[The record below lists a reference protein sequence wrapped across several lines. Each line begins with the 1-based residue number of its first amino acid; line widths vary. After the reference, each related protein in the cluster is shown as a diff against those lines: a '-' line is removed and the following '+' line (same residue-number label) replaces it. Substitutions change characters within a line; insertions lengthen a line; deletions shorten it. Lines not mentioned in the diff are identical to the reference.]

1 MYEVHR
7 VREDFPVLKEVIYL
21 DNAATTQTP
30 VPVVEAMNEYFFRY
44 AGNYG
49 RGAHRLTRET
59 TNRFEDSREAVARLL
74 EAQPENIVFTRNTT
88 ESINMVA
95 YGIEWEKGDHIVT
108 TRIEHHSNL
117 LPWMRLRKKGVSVTI
132 VSPDASGVVPAG
144 NVEAAL
150 TGNTRLVAVTQI
162 SNVFGSLQDVSAMS
176 EAAHNVGAA
185 LLVDA
190 AQSVGHM
197 PVSVKELGC
206 DFLAASGHKG
216 LLGPQGTGLLYIKE
230 PESLEPVYLGGGTV
244 HSVTGDGYKLERPPA
259 RFEAGTPNI
268 PGVIGMG
275 RAVKYVIDA
284 GITNIE
290 QHVTSLAR
298 STALRLREIPG
309 VEVYG
314 PEDRHGIVPFNVGT
328 LNPHDVA
335 MILDETRKICVRSGH
350 HCAIPS
356 IDFLGVEGT
365 VRASFA
371 MYSTAEEADLLVET
385 VEQIAR
391 TLA

>member
-1 MYEVHR
+1 MYDVQK
-7 VREDFPVLKEVIYL
+7 VREDFPVLKDVIYL
-21 DNAATTQTP
+21 DSAATTQTP

-59 TNRFEDSREAVARLL
+59 TNRFEDSRDAVARLL
-74 EAQPENIVFTRNTT
+74 DAPPENIVFTRNTT

-95 YGIEWEKGDHIVT
+95 HGIEWEKGDHIVT

-117 LPWMRLRKKGVSVTI
+117 LPWMRLRKKGVSLTI
-132 VSPDASGVVPAG
+132 VSPDASGVVHAE
-144 NVEAAL
+144 NIEAAI
-150 TGNTRLVAVTQI
+150 TENTRLVAVTQI
-162 SNVFGSLQDVSAMS
+162 SNVFGSLQDVRAMS
-176 EAAHNVGAA
+176 EAAHDAGAE

-197 PVSVKELGC
+197 PVSVKDIGC

-216 LLGPQGTGLLYIKE
+216 LLGPQGTGILYMKE
-230 PESLEPVYLGGGTV
+230 PESLEPAYLGGGTV

-275 RAVKYVIDA
+275 RAVKYVVDA
-284 GITNIE
+284 GITDIE
-290 QHVTSLAR
+290 RHVTSLAR
-298 STALRLREIPG
+298 STAARLAEIPG
-309 VEVYG
+309 VAVYG
-314 PEDRHGIVPFNVGT
+314 PEDRRGIVPFNVGK

-356 IDFLGVEGT
+356 IDFLGVDGT

-371 MYSTAEEADLLVET
+371 IYSTAEEADLLAET

-391 TLA
+391 TLT